1 MKNVYSVSWV
11 NAYLKDM
18 ISNDIL
24 LKSLYVKGEAS
35 NVKYHSS
42 GHLYFTLKEKDAIIQ
57 CAMFSGY
64 QKKGLCFRLKDGDE
78 VIVRC
83 SVDLYEKGGTYKLKV
98 TEMYPTGAGKIN
110 EAYEKLKAELEEMGM
125 FDPCYKRELPEYVN
139 RIGVVAAYPGEAVHD
154 IIENATKR
162 NPYIEILVYPSY
174 VQGEQA
180 VQSIVNGI
188 HALEKMEVDTIIL
201 GRGGGS
207 VEDLWAFN
215 ERLVAET
222 IFNCE
227 IPIISA
233 IGHEKQ
239 VPIADLVA
247 DVRVSTPTAAA
258 VAATQD
264 VSEIFLQFE
273 AYERRCFQIMSRKVG
288 TMKMQLLSN
297 EKRLQSLSPKNKLK
311 EQKIRLRH
319 YEERLEQNMKVRLEK
334 DQYRLQ
340 RNTDMLERDFERC
353 LEQYKHHFAILA
365 GKMEAVSP
373 LKRLASGYAFVKNEE
388 GKKIS
393 SASQLHMQDVVSLHY
408 LDGFADALIKDVHMN
423 LEEKNGN
430 RTEIE
435 HR

>member
-42 GHLYFTLKEKDAIIQ
+42 GHLYFTLKEKDSIIQ

-64 QKKGLCFRLKDGDE
+64 QKKGLSFRLKDGDE

-98 TEMYPTGAGKIN
+98 TEMYSAGAGKIN

-125 FDPCYKRELPEYVN
+125 FDPCYKRKLPDYVK

-188 HALEKMEVDTIIL
+188 HALEKMGVDTIIL

-264 VSEIFLQFE
+264 VADIFLQFD
-273 AYERRCFQIMSRKVG
+273 AYERRCFQIMSRKIR
-288 TMKMQLLSN
+288 TMKMQLQSN
-297 EKRLQSLSPKNKLK
+297 EKRLEALSPKNKLK

-319 YEERLEQNMKVRLEK
+319 YEERIEQNIKVNLEK
-334 DQYRLQ
+334 DKYRLL
-340 RNTDMLERDFERC
+340 RIADMLERDFDRSF
-353 LEQYKHHFAILA
+353 EQYKHHFAILA
-365 GKMEAVSP
+365 GRMEAVSP
-373 LKRLASGYAFVKNEE
+373 MKRLASGYAFVKNEK

-393 SASQLHMQDVVSLHY
+393 GVSQLHKQDLVSLHY
-408 LDGFADALIKDVHMN
+408 LDGFADAVITEMHMN

-430 RTEIE
+430 EKEIE

>member
-1 MKNVYSVSWV
+1 M
-11 NAYLKDM
+11 
-18 ISNDIL
+18 
-24 LKSLYVKGEAS
+24 
-35 NVKYHSS
+35 
-42 GHLYFTLKEKDAIIQ
+42 
-57 CAMFSGY
+57 
-64 QKKGLCFRLKDGDE
+64 
-78 VIVRC
+78 
-83 SVDLYEKGGTYKLKV
+83 
-98 TEMYPTGAGKIN
+98 
-110 EAYEKLKAELEEMGM
+110 
-125 FDPCYKRELPEYVN
+125 
-139 RIGVVAAYPGEAVHD
+139 
-154 IIENATKR
+154 
-162 NPYIEILVYPSY
+162 
-174 VQGEQA
+174 
-180 VQSIVNGI
+180 
-188 HALEKMEVDTIIL
+188 
-201 GRGGGS
+201 
-207 VEDLWAFN
+207 
-215 ERLVAET
+215 
-222 IFNCE
+222 
-227 IPIISA
+227 
-233 IGHEKQ
+233 
-239 VPIADLVA
+239 PIADLVA

-288 TMKMQLLSN
+288 TMKMQLQSS

-319 YEERLEQNMKVRLEK
+319 YEERMEQNMKVRLEK

-353 LEQYKHHFAILA
+353 FEQYKHHFAILA

-393 SASQLHMQDVVSLHY
+393 SASQLHKQDVVCLHY

-430 RTEIE
+430 RKEIE

>member
-98 TEMYPTGAGKIN
+98 TEMYQAGAGKIN

-125 FDPCYKRELPEYVN
+125 FDPCYKRKLPDYVN

-188 HALEKMEVDTIIL
+188 HALEKMGVDTIIL

-264 VSEIFLQFE
+264 VADIFLQFD
-273 AYERRCFQIMSRKVG
+273 AYERRCFQIMSRKIR
-288 TMKMQLLSN
+288 TMKMQLQSN
-297 EKRLQSLSPKNKLK
+297 EKRLEALSPKNKLK

-319 YEERLEQNMKVRLEK
+319 YEERIEQNIKVNLEK
-334 DQYRLQ
+334 DKYRLL
-340 RNTDMLERDFERC
+340 RIADMLERDFDRSF
-353 LEQYKHHFAILA
+353 EQYKHHFAILA
-365 GKMEAVSP
+365 GRMEAVSP
-373 LKRLASGYAFVKNEE
+373 MKRLASGYAFVKNEK

-393 SASQLHMQDVVSLHY
+393 GVSQLHKQDLVSLHY
-408 LDGFADALIKDVHMN
+408 LDGFADAVIKDIHMN

-430 RTEIE
+430 EKEIE